1 MIYSQ
6 QYQDSQFSE
15 LLTNHHPKPTLLYC
29 TPPPSPMANNLGHP
43 NRSCVSCK
51 KRKVKCDRKTPSCAA
66 CLKSKHR
73 CQYTSYSPPE
83 EPLPSVQEEET
94 MRQQHWIQNQ
104 RMNQEVKL
112 QPMVIKN
119 EYDYFNDNSL
129 VGMNFENLVPNSQ
142 YSPMR
147 YQPQQLAQLQ
157 QNLVQQPYILQQQQ
171 CQQIQQS
178 SPLMNRNIYNN
189 PVMQPVSPVV
199 SIDNNS
205 MRATITL
212 NYNMT
217 GLAQMAQLMM
227 DPLLI
232 QYLQSVTKGGGP
244 ILPPNGFVNVTQLQI
259 WIYEKILA
267 LSQEWICDPEQP
279 YVVDP
284 EEKLKLRL
292 IDEQGQ
298 FAYGVIRQQFDVVID
313 RAEYGDFD
321 HQTGDYKPFDD
332 LNQYDDDRHSENS
345 NQSSIDLDP
354 SDIFLQKIYAFVRKF
369 MKDVPWLRENF
380 LLSIRDYNN
389 YNTINCDGVISDV
402 AVEIRK
408 NQSPLLY
415 SQQQNRPS
423 FPVNNDIYDSQN
435 DIVKGRLCF

>member
-15 LLTNHHPKPTLLYC
+15 QLLTNHHPKPTLLYC

-83 EPLPSVQEEET
+83 EPLPSVQDEET

-104 RMNQEVKL
+104 RMNQELKL

-129 VGMNFENLVPNSQ
+129 LGMNIENLVPNSQ
-142 YSPMR
+142 YAPIR

-157 QNLVQQPYILQQQQ
+157 QNLAQQPYILQQQ
-171 CQQIQQS
+171 CQQIPQS
-178 SPLMNRNIYNN
+178 SPLMNRNIYNS
-189 PVMQPVSPVV
+189 VIQPVSPV
-199 SIDNNS
+199 IDNNNC

-212 NYNMT
+212 NYNLN
-217 GLAQMAQLMM
+217 GLAQMAQQMT
-227 DPLLI
+227 DPLMI
-232 QYLQSVTKGGGP
+232 QYLQSVTKGAGP
-244 ILPPNGFVNVTQLQI
+244 SLPPNGFVNVSQLQVNVSQLQF

-279 YVVDP
+279 YVFDP

-292 IDEQGQ
+292 IDEQQGQ
-298 FAYGVIRQQFDVVID
+298 FSYVIRQQFDVVID
-313 RAEYGDFD
+313 RAEYNSGDGFD
-321 HQTGDYKPFDD
+321 HQNGDYKPFDD

-345 NQSSIDLDP
+345 NRSSIDLD
-354 SDIFLQKIYAFVRKF
+354 STDIFLQKIYAFVRKF

-380 LLSIRDYNN
+380 L
-389 YNTINCDGVISDV
+389 
-402 AVEIRK
+402 K
-408 NQSPLLY
+408 NHSPFLY
-415 SQQQNRPS
+415 SPQQNRPS
-423 FPVNNDIYDSQN
+423 YPVNNDMYDSQN